1 MNARILSFF
10 WLTASPQSARS
21 QTPFRIC
28 YDPRTLTIPHMSP
41 YVSPPP
47 PEPQVF
53 WQSAIP
59 SEAPFNS
66 RFPRFQHQINGQII
80 FSRWNRPL
88 RIPPTLIPP
97 RSLPQIRASYNA
109 RSVWP
114 HPFFSR
120 QVTDLLCHRRRCG
133 FPQLVFRCWAPSYIF
148 WVRDFSPADRT
159 QSKGWIIVIVA
170 FGFCRFDRSH
180 SLLLSSSTTRVL
192 DMAWLID
199 DALAKVVCYPYV
211 SWLLVLSILE

>member
-1 MNARILSFF
+1 MPDIDITVNARMLNFF

-66 RFPRFQHQINGQII
+66 RLPRFQHQINGQII

-97 RSLPQIRASYNA
+97 RSLPQIRASYNV
-109 RSVWP
+109 RSCSTS
-114 HPFFSR
+114 PFLLPSGNRPIMPSPTMRFPSVGF
-120 QVTDLLCHRRRCG
+120 QV
-133 FPQLVFRCWAPSYIF
+133 
-148 WVRDFSPADRT
+148 
-159 QSKGWIIVIVA
+159 
-170 FGFCRFDRSH
+170 
-180 SLLLSSSTTRVL
+180 LSSL
-192 DMAWLID
+192 IHLLGAWLFLRRSNAIER
-199 DALAKVVCYPYV
+199 LNNRNRCIRF
-211 SWLLVLSILE
+211 L